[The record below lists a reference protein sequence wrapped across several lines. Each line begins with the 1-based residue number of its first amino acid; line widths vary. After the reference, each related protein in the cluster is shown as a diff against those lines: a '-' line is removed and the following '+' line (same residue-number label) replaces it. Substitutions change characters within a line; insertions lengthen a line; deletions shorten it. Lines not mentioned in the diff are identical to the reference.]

1 MARGFAGWSPSGWM
15 LVKADSSDIVTTR
28 PIAAA
33 ATGRQRGDSSRPVG
47 KISGKTVAK
56 PTNDGIQVQRV
67 SQAATR

>member
-1 MARGFAGWSPSGWM
+1 M
-15 LVKADSSDIVTTR
+15 TTR